1 MKRFLLLLALV
12 GLVMPRLNICM
23 AETQKQHLIV
33 HQKSGDKVYFDLQET
48 PVTTFKDGQL
58 VITTSSET
66 IYYPLADVSKYTYEG
81 ISEGIDNV
89 LAPGMIEISHNNE
102 VVMVKGMPA
111 DAEMAIYSID
121 GKLLASCRAVAG
133 KTAMLTLTPFPA
145 GIYIVQAGGTS
156 YKIEKR

>member
-1 MKRFLLLLALV
+1 MKRFLLLFALV
-12 GLVMPRLNICM
+12 GLLMPRINTCV

-33 HQKSGDKVYFDLQET
+33 HQKSGDKVYFDLEET

-66 IYYPLADVSKYTYEG
+66 IYYPLSDVSKYTYEG
-81 ISEGIDNV
+81 ISEDLKNV
-89 LAPGMIEISHNNE
+89 LAPGIIEIRHNNE
-102 VVMVKGMPA
+102 IVTVDGLPE

-121 GKLLASCRAVAG
+121 GKLLASCRAKAG

-145 GIYIVQAGGTS
+145 GIYIVTAGGTS
-156 YKIEKR
+156 YKIERR